1 VKKNKSFLLISI
13 LVMLV
18 LFGTAASCN
27 MCGFDITTPS
37 SAAEASTSETTDG
50 QTDQTSSETAGI
62 SEETAVEATSSGET
76 LAETAVESNAA
87 GIGPIEFSKLMPVF
101 AIANEPGKKLITYH
115 IDEGVTNFQEL
126 NGAIGEDGKLYAIE
140 YVGKQSANDQDS
152 FRVVAANF
160 DNMEGHIYKNLEN
173 KLTASNS
180 YYLCNSELIN
190 KDNLLSSVSSGTT
203 ILDDGTKT
211 QISGIKN
218 RGVQD
223 AWIIDEYSDGT
234 QVLVAVFEPDGNNL
248 LMSIALK
255 TADGIKFIDYPVVS
269 DGQSAWRVDD
279 GGKINPKLFTL
290 LFTAR
295 TDNGLLA
302 VINWAGAEGETTLA
316 LLEGADALTQLPW
329 EVSRYW
335 SAG

>member
-1 VKKNKSFLLISI
+1 MKRNKLFLLAAILSI
-13 LVMLV
+13 AFI
-18 LFGTAASCN
+18 FGIAATCN
-27 MCGFDITTPS
+27 MCGFDITTP
-37 SAAEASTSETTDG
+37 TSPVETTVP
-50 QTDQTSSETAGI
+50 ETTL
-62 SEETAVEATSSGET
+62 SQSGET
-76 LAETAVESNAA
+76 SPDSVAETAAETVTETSAETSPESSTEASPVEFAK
-87 GIGPIEFSKLMPVF
+87 IMPVF
-101 AIANEPGKKLITYH
+101 AIANEPGEKLITYH
-115 IDEGVTNFQEL
+115 VDDAVANFQEL
-126 NGAIGEDGKLYAIE
+126 NGAIGEDGQLYAIE

-180 YYLCNSELIN
+180 YYLCNTGLIN

-203 ILDDGTKT
+203 IIDDGTKT

-223 AWIIDEYSDGT
+223 GWIIDEYSDGT
-234 QVLVAVFEPDGNNL
+234 QVLIVVFEPDGNNL

-255 TADGIKFIDYPVVS
+255 TADGIKFMDYPVES

-316 LLEGADALTQLPW
+316 LLEGTDALTQLPW